1 MTTDDVLARMGLQA
15 RKTTFDYLFPA
26 LGLFGAGICVG
37 AGVALMLAPK
47 SGTEL
52 RHEITRTA
60 SNLRQRVMPGKARRG
75 NGDLAQL
82 SRDEL
87 YDRAKEMDIAGRSEM
102 SKSEL
107 INAIQS
113 S

>member
-26 LGLFGAGICVG
+26 LGVFGAGIFVG
-37 AGVALMLAPK
+37 AGVALLLAPK
-47 SGTEL
+47 SGSEL
-52 RHEITRTA
+52 RHELGRTA
-60 SNLRQRVMPGKARRG
+60 GSIRQRVMPGKRRNG
-75 NGDLAQL
+75 NGDLTRL

-87 YDRAKEMDIAGRSEM
+87 YDRAKEMDIPGRAEM

-107 INAIQS
+107 IEAIQS